1 MKFRKFKELLM
12 YFSEAAQLEAFRQQ
26 ASRDMA
32 EIRKEKVQVIT
43 FRFKK
48 KNYPNQKLKWKL
60 YRSLKR

>member
-1 MKFRKFKELLM
+1 M

-32 EIRKEKVQVIT
+32 EIRKEKVRVIT